1 MLCAATCVAAAV
13 LVPGAALADHGNRH
27 SHHLRRQHVARRHH
41 ARIRH
46 LNFSSGSTPGGPSVT
61 GTTEMTGTTGMTGAT
76 GAAAVTVQSFS
87 GGVLTLS
94 LPDGSTVSGTVT
106 NNTEIECSSSRDGG
120 NVGDDFAFD
129 GGHGPRGSGGQGDQ
143 GNSGPGDQGEGMN
156 CSSALAPGAIV
167 SEARLD
173 ISSTGKTWE
182 KVELAG

>member
-1 MLCAATCVAAAV
+1 MRRTILCAATCAAAAV

-27 SHHLRRQHVARRHH
+27 SHHVRRQHVTRHHH
-41 ARIRH
+41 ARIR
-46 LNFSSGSTPGGPSVT
+46 
-61 GTTEMTGTTGMTGAT
+61 MTGTTGMTGAT

-106 NNTEIECSSSRDGG
+106 SNTEIECSSSRDGG
-120 NVGDDFAFD
+120 DMGDDFAFD
-129 GGHGPRGSGGQGDQ
+129 GGPGPSGSGGQGDQ
-143 GNSGPGDQGEGMN
+143 SNSGPGDQGGDNPGDQGEGMN